1 MQVSSA
7 KTTSKIIR
15 QQTPNTKALVQKSK
29 YHESDKS
36 KQGQDCLEQNFVLES
51 LKKHC
56 LLSLIKLDDF
66 LVGVVS
72 FKNHA
77 TCMNGHELRIR
88 KKYCAKK
95 PKQTP

>member
-1 MQVSSA
+1 MSA
-7 KTTSKIIR
+7 NAKHQGSG
-15 QQTPNTKALVQKSK
+15 SK
-29 YHESDKS
+29 YQKSDKS

-88 KKYCAKK
+88 KKYCDKK

>member
-15 QQTPNTKALVQKSK
+15 QQTPNTKALVQNTGSK

-56 LLSLIKLDDF
+56 LLSLIKSDDF
-66 LVGVVS
+66 LVLVSVVS
-72 FKNHA
+72 FYF
-77 TCMNGHELRIR
+77 R
-88 KKYCAKK
+88 KVDRNDVEVKLTKTADND
-95 PKQTP
+95 P